1 MRYVSDALPGISRV
15 RRGKGFRYIT
25 PDGKTLRDKE
35 TLARIRRLVIPPA
48 WTQVWICPHPEGHI
62 QAIGRDQRGRKQYRY
77 HDRWREVRDEAKYGH
92 MLAFGLALPRIRAQ
106 IQRDMRAPELSRKKV
121 LATLV
126 RLLESTL
133 IRVGNEEYARTNQS
147 HGLTTLYEKHVTI
160 DGSKIK
166 FRFRGKSGVEH
177 DIELQDIK
185 IARILRRMMDLP
197 GQHLFQY
204 IDDEGQAQQIES
216 ADVNQYLQDMTD
228 QAFSAKD
235 FRTWAGTVLAAQE
248 LALLETAT
256 SPTQAK
262 RNINNAVGNV
272 AKRLGNTKAI
282 CRKCYIH
289 PEVIQAYLDGNLSER
304 WKFIGKDSSADD
316 NELLSEEERAT
327 LGFLEACDK
336 A

>member
-1 MRYVSDALPGISRV
+1 MRYVSDALPGISRLAW
-15 RRGKGFRYIT
+15 GKGFRYRAA
-25 PDGKTLRDKE
+25 DGSALKDAATLR
-35 TLARIRRLVIPPA
+35 RIKGLVIPPA
-48 WTQVWICPHPEGHI
+48 WREVWICPDPNGHI
-62 QAIGRDQRGRKQYRY
+62 QAVGRDQRGRKQYRY
-77 HDRWREVRDEAKYGH
+77 HDKWREVRDEAKFSH
-92 MLAFGLALPRIRAQ
+92 MLAFGKALPQIRAQ
-106 IQRDMRAPELSRKKV
+106 LQRDMRAPELSRKKV

-133 IRVGNEEYARTNQS
+133 IRIGNEAYVKQNQS

-160 DGSKIK
+160 EGSKIK

-216 ADVNQYLQDMTD
+216 ADVNQYLQDMAD

-248 LALLETAT
+248 LASLETAS

-289 PEVIQAYLDGNLSER
+289 PEVIQAYLDGSLSER
-304 WKFIGKDSSADD
+304 WKLIGGDSPADD
-316 NELLSEEERAT
+316 SGLLSEEERAT
-327 LGFLEACDK
+327 LGFLEACVRG
-336 A
+336 